1 MEKYLTVNL
10 RYNDDEKE
18 FLVPLT
24 LTDFFDSYQKLS
36 DLELAIEN
44 HIKVLIEANDLEKDF
59 LEDQGSSDNTLIDI
73 TFTLHETGVPSTLQ
87 HDLDMLSVE
96 TNTIKNLIIKFFKYH
111 GSGKP
116 DNQYYVT
123 FYNQTAGSI
132 FKKASDALPIK
143 YIAKEDLKQQL
154 IESIKRYLLK
164 LQSQGCS
171 DTIIIVK
178 LFNVLDN
185 PMRKQYITVDPN
197 DLASLKDIIVF

>member
-44 HIKVLIEANDLEKDF
+44 HIKVLIETNDLEKDF
-59 LEDQGSSDNTLIDI
+59 LDDQESSDNTLIDI
-73 TFTLHETGVPSTLQ
+73 TFTLHETGVSSTLQ
-87 HDLDMLSVE
+87 HDLDILSVE
-96 TNTIKNLIIKFFKYH
+96 TNTIKDLIIKFFKYH
-111 GSGKP
+111 GLGKP

-123 FYNQTAGSI
+123 FYNQTTSSI

-164 LQSQGCS
+164 LQAQGCS
-171 DTIIIVK
+171 DKIIIVE
-178 LFNVLDN
+178 LFNSLDN
-185 PMRKQYITVDPN
+185 PTRKQYITVDPK
-197 DLASLKDIIVF
+197 DLTSLKDIMIF